1 MIIVL
6 NYNIQQKMFF
16 RKKFYCVLQQDEKDC
31 GPACILTIL
40 KEYKIEYSIARLREI
55 AGTDKQGTNIY
66 GILKGLEYFN
76 LNGRAV
82 KISDK
87 KIDNTLK
94 LPAIAHIIND
104 KNMYHYVVIQ
114 NINKDKIVISDPA
127 KGVLEYNLEDFYKF
141 WTGILI
147 LIDKTMDI
155 KKININKIDFW
166 TFFKSIKL
174 QKILIYN
181 IIIISFIIL
190 FLGIF
195 TSLYFKIVVD
205 YVLKNKLVTTLNII
219 MTGVVFLSVIK
230 SILELVRN
238 QLILFLSQR
247 IDDIILFGYYKHII
261 NLPLNFFA
269 TRKIGEII
277 SRFSDGSNIRQA
289 ISDILFTLTID
300 MPLSLLG
307 GIILFYYNVR
317 LFFVSLALL
326 MLYFLVY
333 SIFKNKIKIK
343 NQDVLE
349 KNAILT
355 SNIIENINGIETIKS
370 YNLEK
375 IIEDE
380 TDYRFIEFLKSIYN
394 RGKLYNII
402 NFISNNISTIGN
414 YLIIWIGSNE
424 VIKGKMSLGE
434 LFVFLSLL
442 AFFLDPLKK
451 IFNLQIQFQNLIVAA
466 NRIGEIFELEL
477 EEKKL
482 KNKVNLNNLK
492 EKIEIKNLKFRYGT
506 RKLILDNI
514 NINIKNNQKIAFI
527 GESGSGKTT
536 LAKLLMRYYDYE
548 EGEIKIGGINIK
560 DIDTYFLREK
570 IGYVSQET
578 FLFNKTIR
586 ENLFVDEGV
595 DWKEIL
601 DLSEKLKILDFIN
614 QLPNR
619 FETLIEE
626 NGKNLSGGQ
635 RQRLSIL
642 RALLKKP
649 DILIL
654 DEATS
659 NLDFITEKSI
669 KNVIDS
675 LEITTI
681 IIAHRLKTIKMC
693 DKIFIFEKG
702 KIIESGEHLELLEKR
717 GKYFEFW
724 EEQV

>member
-1 MIIVL
+1 
-6 NYNIQQKMFF
+6 MF
-16 RKKFYCVLQQDEKDC
+16 
-31 GPACILTIL
+31 
-40 KEYKIEYSIARLREI
+40 
-55 AGTDKQGTNIY
+55 
-66 GILKGLEYFN
+66 
-76 LNGRAV
+76 
-82 KISDK
+82 
-87 KIDNTLK
+87 
-94 LPAIAHIIND
+94 
-104 KNMYHYVVIQ
+104 
-114 NINKDKIVISDPA
+114 
-127 KGVLEYNLEDFYKF
+127 
-141 WTGILI
+141 
-147 LIDKTMDI
+147 
-155 KKININKIDFW
+155 
-166 TFFKSIKL
+166 
-174 QKILIYN
+174 
-181 IIIISFIIL
+181 
-190 FLGIF
+190 
-195 TSLYFKIVVD
+195 
-205 YVLKNKLVTTLNII
+205 
-219 MTGVVFLSVIK
+219 
-230 SILELVRN
+230 
-238 QLILFLSQR
+238 
-247 IDDIILFGYYKHII
+247 
-261 NLPLNFFA
+261 
-269 TRKIGEII
+269 
-277 SRFSDGSNIRQA
+277 
-289 ISDILFTLTID
+289 
-300 MPLSLLG
+300 
-307 GIILFYYNVR
+307 
-317 LFFVSLALL
+317 
-326 MLYFLVY
+326 
-333 SIFKNKIKIK
+333 
-343 NQDVLE
+343 
-349 KNAILT
+349 
-355 SNIIENINGIETIKS
+355 
-370 YNLEK
+370 
-375 IIEDE
+375 
-380 TDYRFIEFLKSIYN
+380 
-394 RGKLYNII
+394 
-402 NFISNNISTIGN
+402 
-414 YLIIWIGSNE
+414 
-424 VIKGKMSLGE
+424 
-434 LFVFLSLL
+434 FLSLL

-451 IFNLQIQFQNLIVAA
+451 IFNLQIQFQNSIVAA

-514 NINIKNNQKIAFI
+514 NINIKNKQKIAFI

-560 DIDTYFLREK
+560 DMNPYFLRDK
-570 IGYVSQET
+570 ISYVSQET

-586 ENLFVDEGV
+586 ENLFLDEKV
-595 DWKEIL
+595 EWKEIL
-601 DLSEKLKILDFIN
+601 DLAEKLKILDFIN
-614 QLPNR
+614 ELPNR

>member
-1 MIIVL
+1 
-6 NYNIQQKMFF
+6 
-16 RKKFYCVLQQDEKDC
+16 
-31 GPACILTIL
+31 
-40 KEYKIEYSIARLREI
+40 
-55 AGTDKQGTNIY
+55 
-66 GILKGLEYFN
+66 
-76 LNGRAV
+76 
-82 KISDK
+82 
-87 KIDNTLK
+87 
-94 LPAIAHIIND
+94 
-104 KNMYHYVVIQ
+104 MYHYVVIQ
-114 NINKDKIVISDPA
+114 NINKDKIVISDLA

-355 SNIIENINGIETIKS
+355 SNIIDNINGIETIKS

-451 IFNLQIQFQNLIVAA
+451 IFNLQIQFQNSIVAA

-514 NINIKNNQKIAFI
+514 NINIKNKQKIAFI

-560 DIDTYFLREK
+560 DMNPYFLRDK
-570 IGYVSQET
+570 ISYVSQET

-586 ENLFVDEGV
+586 ENLFLDEKV
-595 DWKEIL
+595 EWKEIL
-601 DLSEKLKILDFIN
+601 DLAEKLKILDFIN
-614 QLPNR
+614 ELPNR

>member
-1 MIIVL
+1 
-6 NYNIQQKMFF
+6 
-16 RKKFYCVLQQDEKDC
+16 
-31 GPACILTIL
+31 
-40 KEYKIEYSIARLREI
+40 
-55 AGTDKQGTNIY
+55 
-66 GILKGLEYFN
+66 
-76 LNGRAV
+76 
-82 KISDK
+82 
-87 KIDNTLK
+87 
-94 LPAIAHIIND
+94 
-104 KNMYHYVVIQ
+104 MYHYVVIQ

-355 SNIIENINGIETIKS
+355 SNIIDNINGIETIKS

-451 IFNLQIQFQNLIVAA
+451 IFNLQIQFQNSIVAA

-514 NINIKNNQKIAFI
+514 NINIKNKQKIAFI
-527 GESGSGKTT
+527 GKSGSGKTT

-560 DIDTYFLREK
+560 DIF
-570 IGYVSQET
+570 
-578 FLFNKTIR
+578 
-586 ENLFVDEGV
+586 
-595 DWKEIL
+595 
-601 DLSEKLKILDFIN
+601 
-614 QLPNR
+614 
-619 FETLIEE
+619 
-626 NGKNLSGGQ
+626 
-635 RQRLSIL
+635 
-642 RALLKKP
+642 
-649 DILIL
+649 
-654 DEATS
+654 
-659 NLDFITEKSI
+659 
-669 KNVIDS
+669 
-675 LEITTI
+675 
-681 IIAHRLKTIKMC
+681 
-693 DKIFIFEKG
+693 
-702 KIIESGEHLELLEKR
+702 KR
-717 GKYFEFW
+717 
-724 EEQV
+724 

>member
-1 MIIVL
+1 
-6 NYNIQQKMFF
+6 
-16 RKKFYCVLQQDEKDC
+16 
-31 GPACILTIL
+31 
-40 KEYKIEYSIARLREI
+40 
-55 AGTDKQGTNIY
+55 
-66 GILKGLEYFN
+66 
-76 LNGRAV
+76 
-82 KISDK
+82 
-87 KIDNTLK
+87 
-94 LPAIAHIIND
+94 
-104 KNMYHYVVIQ
+104 MYHYVVIQ
-114 NINKDKIVISDPA
+114 NINKDKIVISDLA

-219 MTGVVFLSVIK
+219 MTGVVFLLVIK

-355 SNIIENINGIETIKS
+355 SNIIDNINGIETIKS

-414 YLIIWIGSNE
+414 YLIIWICSNE

-434 LFVFLSLL
+434 LFVF
-442 AFFLDPLKK
+442 F
-451 IFNLQIQFQNLIVAA
+451 IIVS
-466 NRIGEIFELEL
+466 IL
-477 EEKKL
+477 
-482 KNKVNLNNLK
+482 
-492 EKIEIKNLKFRYGT
+492 FRP
-506 RKLILDNI
+506 
-514 NINIKNNQKIAFI
+514 
-527 GESGSGKTT
+527 
-536 LAKLLMRYYDYE
+536 
-548 EGEIKIGGINIK
+548 
-560 DIDTYFLREK
+560 
-570 IGYVSQET
+570 
-578 FLFNKTIR
+578 
-586 ENLFVDEGV
+586 
-595 DWKEIL
+595 
-601 DLSEKLKILDFIN
+601 SEKNI
-614 QLPNR
+614 
-619 FETLIEE
+619 
-626 NGKNLSGGQ
+626 
-635 RQRLSIL
+635 
-642 RALLKKP
+642 
-649 DILIL
+649 
-654 DEATS
+654 
-659 NLDFITEKSI
+659 
-669 KNVIDS
+669 
-675 LEITTI
+675 
-681 IIAHRLKTIKMC
+681 
-693 DKIFIFEKG
+693 
-702 KIIESGEHLELLEKR
+702 
-717 GKYFEFW
+717 
-724 EEQV
+724 

>member
-1 MIIVL
+1 
-6 NYNIQQKMFF
+6 
-16 RKKFYCVLQQDEKDC
+16 
-31 GPACILTIL
+31 
-40 KEYKIEYSIARLREI
+40 
-55 AGTDKQGTNIY
+55 
-66 GILKGLEYFN
+66 
-76 LNGRAV
+76 
-82 KISDK
+82 
-87 KIDNTLK
+87 
-94 LPAIAHIIND
+94 
-104 KNMYHYVVIQ
+104 MYHYVVIQ
-114 NINKDKIVISDPA
+114 NINKDKIVISDLA

-219 MTGVVFLSVIK
+219 MTGVVFLLVIK

-355 SNIIENINGIETIKS
+355 SNIIDNINGIETIKS

-451 IFNLQIQFQNLIVAA
+451 IFNLQIQFQNSIVAA

-514 NINIKNNQKIAFI
+514 NINIKNKQKIAFI

-560 DIDTYFLREK
+560 DMNPYFLRDK
-570 IGYVSQET
+570 ISYVSQET

-586 ENLFVDEGV
+586 ENLFLDEKV
-595 DWKEIL
+595 EWKEIL
-601 DLSEKLKILDFIN
+601 DLAEKLKILDFIN
-614 QLPNR
+614 ELPNR